1 MTNELYHHGVKGQKW
16 YVRRWQNEDGSLTP
30 AGRIHYGYGEKN
42 LDPKV
47 ADPNSVNKILKS
59 MSSTDLK
66 MLNIDSPMKYDSE
79 YDADYHFVKKYR
91 NKPVSFIDLQRGYG
105 DEDWDEYMFGFDKKE
120 YNRLDT
126 KYKEL
131 EKQVDD
137 AYLKI
142 NNSRKD
148 RTNWEKYRKLE
159 RWHFPN
165 PEKILNENNQNYL
178 SLVNSFNDFFEKNTE
193 DIGYN
198 VVIGTDSNSRGCGY
212 ASKLAKEVVDWV
224 ENQKDEPVKILIWRA
239 YSDNTGSIKTAQK
252 AGFKISDQ
260 LSTPGETVLYY
271 KKKSG

>member
-1 MTNELYHHGVKGQKW
+1 MTNELYHHGVRGQRW
-16 YVRRWQNEDGSLTP
+16 HVRRWQNEDGSLTP

-42 LDPKV
+42 LDPNE
-47 ADPNSVNKILKS
+47 ADVSSVNKILKS

-66 MLNIDSPMKYDSE
+66 MLNIDSPEHYDSE
-79 YDADYHFVKKYR
+79 YDAQYHFVKKYR
-91 NKPVSFIDLQRGYG
+91 NKPVSFIDLQEDDSGH
-105 DEDWDEYMFGFDKKE
+105 DWDKYMFGFDKKE
-120 YNRLDT
+120 YNRIDT

-131 EKQVDD
+131 GKRVDE

-142 NNSRKD
+142 NNSKEDRK
-148 RTNWEKYRKLE
+148 NMEKYEKLE

-165 PEKILNENNQNYL
+165 PEKILNENNRNYL
-178 SLVNSFNDFFEKNTE
+178 SLLKSYNDFFEKNMV
-193 DIGYN
+193 DLGYN
-198 VVIGTDSNSRGCGY
+198 VVIGTDSNSRGRGY